1 MPEHSPNLELSNN
14 STNTTT
20 RPTNL
25 QMIVIRPKPP
35 KTITTAIQSS
45 SSYKDLWATYIKQRS
60 DSLTRIYMASK
71 AHQHVPQEG
80 IPNRP
85 FLFVNY
91 ILHSL
96 TLSLYTCKTIMLQ
109 IPRFISTQSPCLLT
123 KRRKPPFSPP
133 QVFSIL
139 PPYYL
144 KHVLRLIIISV
155 FNEITRFQPV

>member
-1 MPEHSPNLELSNN
+1 MDVRILARSFKISAKDTSCRSTNSLAHHSILKRSRNLELSNN

-60 DSLTRIYMASK
+60 DSLTRIYMEK
-71 AHQHVPQEG
+71 RAHQHVPQEG
-80 IPNRP
+80 IPDRP

-96 TLSLYTCKTIMLQ
+96 TLSLYTCKTIILQ
-109 IPRFISTQSPCLLT
+109 IPRFTST
-123 KRRKPPFSPP
+123 
-133 QVFSIL
+133 
-139 PPYYL
+139 
-144 KHVLRLIIISV
+144 
-155 FNEITRFQPV
+155 